1 MSRNQ
6 KFFGTDG
13 VRGVANR
20 YPITPEVAL
29 RLGRLAAKVLVAP
42 TVEGAGSDGH
52 RVWPRCIIGKDTRIS
67 CDLLEAA
74 FAAGIASEGVDVL
87 LAGVVPT
94 PAVSLLVREEEAA
107 MGVVISASHNP
118 FPDNGIKFFNGG
130 GQKLSD
136 EQEAALEA
144 AVAEAAAAPEQDN
157 DRPTAGKIGRI
168 SQMENGAE
176 RYNHMVFH
184 EVGNGDHQ
192 LLSGLKVA
200 LDCANGA
207 SSKTS
212 PEILRV
218 LGAEV
223 SVFHDQPNGVNINE
237 DCGCTHPEII
247 GQLVKD
253 SGAQVGIAHD
263 GDADRIALCD
273 ENGVPLDGDEL
284 MAIVALHYLQEGK
297 LKGNTL
303 VATIMSN
310 CGLDAA
316 MEAAG
321 GKLIRA
327 GVGDRFVIQEMR
339 KGGFNFGGEQSGHIV
354 CGDFLMTGDGIIAGV
369 EVLKIMV
376 QTGKPLS
383 ELRQCLK
390 KFPQVLLALPVK
402 EKPRVEELTEAQ
414 ALVKETEETLGSAG
428 QVLLRYSGTEPKIR
442 LLVEGEDEAYIQ
454 AQADKISAAI
464 NAQIGA

>member
-1 MSRNQ
+1 MSGNQ

-29 RLGRLAAKVLVAP
+29 RLGRLAAQVLVAP
-42 TVEGAGSDGH
+42 LVDREAADG
-52 RVWPRCIIGKDTRIS
+52 RKIWPRCIIGKDTRLS
-67 CDLLEAA
+67 CDLLESA
-74 FAAGIASEGVDVL
+74 FAAGMASEGVDVV

-94 PAVSLLVREEEAA
+94 PAVSLLVREDEAA

-136 EQEAALEA
+136 EQEGALEA
-144 AVAEAAAAPEQDN
+144 AVAAEAVAPEQDN
-157 DRPTAGKIGRI
+157 DRPTGGKIGRI
-168 SQMENGAE
+168 SRIDNAVE

-184 EVGNGDHQ
+184 QVGGSDHG
-192 LLSGLKVA
+192 LLSGLRVA

-207 SSKTS
+207 SCKTS

-223 SVFHDQPNGVNINE
+223 SVFSDEPNGLNINE
-237 DCGCTHPEII
+237 DCGCTHPEVISR
-247 GQLVKD
+247 LVRD
-253 SGAQVGIAHD
+253 TGAQVGIAHD

-273 ENGVPLDGDEL
+273 EHGEVLDGDEL
-284 MAIVALHYLQEGK
+284 MAIVALHYLQAGK
-297 LKGNTL
+297 LAGNTL

-316 MEAAG
+316 MEANG
-321 GKLIRA
+321 GKLVRA
-327 GVGDRFVIQEMR
+327 GVGDRFVIQQMR

-354 CGDFLMTGDGIIAGV
+354 CGDYLMTGDGIIAGV

-376 QTGKPLS
+376 ETGKPLS
-383 ELRQCLK
+383 ELRQCLT

-402 EKPRVEELTEAQ
+402 AKPPVEELVEAQ
-414 ALVKETEETLGSAG
+414 ALVKQTEDALGSAG

-442 LLVEGEDEAYIQ
+442 LLIEGKDHDYIQ

-464 NAQIGA
+464 IAQIGA

>member
-1 MSRNQ
+1 MSGTP

-29 RLGRLAAKVLVAP
+29 RLGRLAAQVLVAP
-42 TVEGAGSDGH
+42 LVDREAADGR
-52 RVWPRCIIGKDTRIS
+52 RVWPRCIVGKDTRLS
-67 CDLLEAA
+67 CDLLESA
-74 FAAGIASEGVDVL
+74 FAAGMASEGVDVL

-94 PAVSLLVREEEAA
+94 PAVSYLVREEEAA

-118 FPDNGIKFFNGG
+118 FTDNGIKFFNGG

-136 EQEAALEA
+136 EQEGALEA
-144 AVAEAAAAPEQDN
+144 AVAAAVLAPEQDN
-157 DRPTAGKIGRI
+157 ARPTGGKVGRI
-168 SQMENGAE
+168 SPLAKAAE

-184 EVGNGDHQ
+184 AVGGSDHG
-192 LLSGLKVA
+192 LLSGIHVA

-212 PEILRV
+212 PEILRA
-218 LGAEV
+218 LGAQV
-223 SVFHDQPNGVNINE
+223 SVFSDEPNGLNINE

-247 GQLVKD
+247 SRLVRE
-253 SGAQVGIAHD
+253 SGAEVGIAHD

-273 ENGVPLDGDEL
+273 EHGEALDGDEL
-284 MAIVALHYLQEGK
+284 MAIVALHYLQAGR
-297 LKGNTL
+297 LAGNTL
-303 VATIMSN
+303 VATVMSN

-316 MEAAG
+316 LQAAG
-321 GKLIRA
+321 GKLVRA

-354 CGDFLMTGDGIIAGV
+354 CGDYLMTGDGIIAGV

-376 QTGKPLS
+376 ETGKPLS
-383 ELRQCLK
+383 ELRRCLV
-390 KFPQVLLALPVK
+390 KFPQVLIALPVRA
-402 EKPRVEELTEAQ
+402 KPPVGELAEAQ
-414 ALVKETEETLGSAG
+414 ALVAETEAALGSSG

-442 LLVEGEDEAYIQ
+442 LLIEGQDAAYIQ
-454 AQADKISAAI
+454 AQADRICAAI
-464 NAQIGA
+464 VAQIGA

>member
-1 MSRNQ
+1 MSGSQ

-29 RLGRLAAKVLVAP
+29 RLGRLAARVLVAP
-42 TVEGAGSDGH
+42 MVAREAAEGGKM
-52 RVWPRCIIGKDTRIS
+52 WPRCIIGKDTRIS

-74 FAAGIASEGVDVL
+74 FAAGMASEGVDVM

-94 PAVSLLVREEEAA
+94 PAVSYLVREEEAA

-130 GQKLSD
+130 GQKLSN

-144 AVAEAAAAPEQDN
+144 AIAEAAPALQDDN
-157 DRPTAGKIGRI
+157 ERPTAGKIGRI
-168 SQMENGAE
+168 SQMEKAAE

-184 EVGNGDHQ
+184 EVGGSDHG
-192 LLSGLKVA
+192 LLSGMKVA

-207 SSKTS
+207 SSRTS

-223 SVFHDQPNGVNINE
+223 SVFSDEPNGVNINE

-247 GQLVKD
+247 SRLVD
-253 SGAQVGIAHD
+253 ETGAQVGIAHD

-273 ENGVPLDGDEL
+273 EDGVALDGDEL
-284 MAIVALHYLQEGK
+284 MAIVALHYLQAGK
-297 LKGNTL
+297 LVDNTL

-321 GKLIRA
+321 GKLVRA

-339 KGGFNFGGEQSGHIV
+339 KGGYNFGGEQSGHIV
-354 CGDFLMTGDGIIAGV
+354 CGDYLMTGDGIIAGI

-376 QTGKPLS
+376 ETGKPLS
-383 ELRQCLK
+383 ELRQCLT
-390 KFPQVLLALPVK
+390 KFPQVLLALPVSS
-402 EKPRVEELTEAQ
+402 KPPLEELGEAMELVKQTEA
-414 ALVKETEETLGSAG
+414 ALGSAG

-442 LLVEGEDEAYIQ
+442 LLIEGEDAGFIQEEAE
-454 AQADKISAAI
+454 KISAAI
-464 NAQIGA
+464 VAQIGA

>member
-1 MSRNQ
+1 MSGSQ

-13 VRGVANR
+13 VRGIANR

-42 TVEGAGSDGH
+42 TVEKEAAKGH
-52 RVWPRCIIGKDTRIS
+52 KMWPRCIIGKDTRIS
-67 CDLLEAA
+67 CDLLESA
-74 FAAGIASEGVDVL
+74 FAAGMASEGVDVL

-94 PAVSLLVREEEAA
+94 PAVSYLVREEEAA

-118 FPDNGIKFFNGG
+118 FADNGIKFFNGG

-144 AVAEAAAAPEQDN
+144 AVAEAAPALEQDN
-157 DRPTAGKIGRI
+157 ARPTAGKVGRI
-168 SQMENGAE
+168 SHMEKAAE

-184 EVGNGDHQ
+184 EVGGSNHG
-192 LLSGLKVA
+192 LLSGIKVA

-218 LGAEV
+218 LGADV
-223 SVFHDQPNGVNINE
+223 SVFSDEPNGVNINE

-247 GQLVKD
+247 SRLVKET
-253 SGAQVGIAHD
+253 GADVGIAHD

-273 ENGVPLDGDEL
+273 ENGIALDGDEL
-284 MAIVALHYLQEGK
+284 MAIVALHYLKAGK
-297 LKGNTL
+297 LAGNTL

-321 GKLIRA
+321 GKLVRA

-339 KGGFNFGGEQSGHIV
+339 KGGFTFGGEQSGHIV
-354 CGDFLMTGDGIIAGV
+354 CGDYLMTGDGIIAGV

-376 QTGKPLS
+376 ETGKPLS
-383 ELRQCLK
+383 ELRQCLT
-390 KFPQVLLALPVK
+390 KFPQVLLALPVSS
-402 EKPRVEELTEAQ
+402 KPPLEELAEAM
-414 ALVKETEETLGSAG
+414 ALVRAAEAALGSAG

-442 LLVEGEDEAYIQ
+442 LLIEGEDAAFIQ
-454 AQADKISAAI
+454 AEADKISAAI
-464 NAQIGA
+464 IAQIGV

>member
-1 MSRNQ
+1 MSGAQ

-29 RLGRLAAKVLVAP
+29 RLGRLAAKVLVVPMLEREA
-42 TVEGAGSDGH
+42 ADG
-52 RVWPRCIIGKDTRIS
+52 RKVWPRCIIGKDTRIS
-67 CDLLEAA
+67 CDLLESA
-74 FAAGIASEGVDVL
+74 FAAGMASEGVDVL

-94 PAVSLLVREEEAA
+94 PAVSLLVREEEAS

-130 GQKLSD
+130 GQKLSN

-144 AVAEAAAAPEQDN
+144 AIAEAAAAPEQDN
-157 DRPTAGKIGRI
+157 KRPTDGKVGRI
-168 SQMENGAE
+168 SHMEKASE
-176 RYNHMVFH
+176 RYNHFVFH
-184 EVGNGDHQ
+184 EVGGSDHG
-192 LLSGLKVA
+192 LLAGMKVV

-207 SSKTS
+207 ASKTS

-223 SVFHDQPNGVNINE
+223 TVFADEPNGVNINE
-237 DCGCTHPEII
+237 DCGCTHMEIFSK
-247 GQLVKD
+247 LVVASDAK
-253 SGAQVGIAHD
+253 VGIAHD
-263 GDADRIALCD
+263 GDADRIGLCD
-273 ENGVPLDGDEL
+273 ENGDALDGDEL
-284 MAIVALHYLQEGK
+284 LAIVALHYLKAGK
-297 LKGNTL
+297 LKNNTL

-316 MEAAG
+316 MEEAG
-321 GKLIRA
+321 GKLVRA
-327 GVGDRFVIQEMR
+327 GVGDRFVIQEMC
-339 KGGFNFGGEQSGHIV
+339 KDGLNFGGEQSGHIV
-354 CGDFLMTGDGIIAGV
+354 CGDYLMTADGIIAGV

-376 QTGKPLS
+376 ETGKPLS

-390 KFPQVLLALPVK
+390 KFPQLLLAIPVNA
-402 EKPRVEELTEAQ
+402 KPPVEELVEAQ
-414 ALVKETEETLGSAG
+414 ALVKETEDALDNAG

-442 LLVEGEDEAYIQ
+442 LLIEGKDADYIQ
-454 AQADKISAAI
+454 AQADKITAAI
-464 NAQIGA
+464 NAQIGV

>member
-1 MSRNQ
+1 MSKPQ

-20 YPITPEVAL
+20 YPITPEVAM

-42 TVEGAGSDGH
+42 TVAD
-52 RVWPRCIIGKDTRIS
+52 RKIWPRCIIGKDTRLS

-74 FAAGIASEGVDVL
+74 FAAGVASEGVDVS

-94 PAVSLLVREEEAA
+94 PAVSFLVREEEAA
-107 MGVVISASHNP
+107 MGVVISASHNS

-130 GQKLSD
+130 GQKLSN

-144 AVAEAAAAPEQDN
+144 AVAGAITAPEDDN
-157 DRPTAGKIGRI
+157 DRPTGGKVGRI
-168 SQMENGAE
+168 THMEKCAE

-184 EVGNGDHQ
+184 EVGGSDHQ
-192 LLSGLKVA
+192 LLAGLKVA

-212 PEILRV
+212 AEILRV

-223 SVFHDQPNGVNINE
+223 EVFSDEPNGVNINE
-237 DCGCTHPEII
+237 DCGCTHTDVISK
-247 GQLVKD
+247 LVKD
-253 SGAQVGIAHD
+253 TGARVGIAHD

-273 ENGVPLDGDEL
+273 ENGEVLDGDEL
-284 MAIVALHYLQEGK
+284 MAVVALHMLEKGA

-310 CGLDAA
+310 CGLDEA

-354 CGDFLMTGDGIIAGV
+354 CGDYLMTGDGIIAGV

-376 QTGKPLS
+376 ETGKPLS
-383 ELRQCLK
+383 ELRKCLT

-402 EKPRVEELTEAQ
+402 AKPPVEELEAQ
-414 ALVKETEETLGSAG
+414 ALVQETVDALGSAG

-442 LLVEGEDEAYIQ
+442 LLIEGKDADYIQ
-454 AQADKISAAI
+454 AQADKITASIVAE
-464 NAQIGA
+464 IGA

>member
-1 MSRNQ
+1 MSVTQ

-42 TVEGAGSDGH
+42 LVEREAADGH
-52 RVWPRCIIGKDTRIS
+52 RIWPRCIIGKDTRIS
-67 CDLLEAA
+67 CDLLESA
-74 FAAGIASEGVDVL
+74 FAAGMASEGVDVL

-94 PAVSLLVREEEAA
+94 PAVSLLVSEESAA
-107 MGVVISASHNP
+107 LGVVISASHNP

-130 GQKLSD
+130 GQKLSN
-136 EQEAALEA
+136 EQESALEA
-144 AVAEAAAAPEQDN
+144 AVAEAAAAPEHDN
-157 DRPTAGKIGRI
+157 ERPSAGKVGRI
-168 SQMENGAE
+168 SHMEKATE
-176 RYNHMVFH
+176 RYNHFVFH
-184 EVGNGDHQ
+184 EVGGSNHG
-192 LLSGLKVA
+192 LLAGVKVA

-218 LGAEV
+218 LGADV
-223 SVFHDQPNGVNINE
+223 TVFFDEPNGVNINE

-247 GQLVKD
+247 SKLLQE

-263 GDADRIALCD
+263 GDADRIALID
-273 ENGVPLDGDEL
+273 ENGVALDGDEL
-284 MAIVALHYLQEGK
+284 MAIIALHYLQAGK
-297 LKGNTL
+297 LEGNTL

-321 GKLIRA
+321 GKLVRA
-327 GVGDRFVIQEMR
+327 GVGDRFVIQEMC

-354 CGDFLMTGDGIIAGV
+354 CGDYLMTGDGIIAGV
-369 EVLKIMV
+369 EVLKVMV
-376 QTGKPLS
+376 ETGKPLS
-383 ELRQCLK
+383 ELRQCLT

-402 EKPRVEELTEAQ
+402 AKPPVEELATAQ
-414 ALVKETEETLGSAG
+414 ALVKETEEELGSGG

-442 LLVEGEDEAYIQ
+442 LLVEGEDAGYIQ
-454 AQADKISAAI
+454 AQAEKISAAI
-464 NAQIGA
+464 VAQIGA